1 MALNDRRTLYI
12 SSDMETNRTLNNK
25 YEKEVEIVKFG
36 DEYKYVSLLSA
47 SIPNSFYTIQKDV
60 NDITTLEIVGY
71 TYSYKIGNQQQD
83 VTYSYTLTIPEGYYG
98 QDEILKYLNTLFKR
112 IYFSD
117 VFAGS
122 RHYEYMENSARSHLI
137 FSEDSEFKLDSST
150 NKMIL
155 DKK

>member
-60 NDITTLEIVGY
+60 NDITTLEIIGY

-117 VFAGS
+117 LFA
-122 RHYEYMENSARSHLI
+122 E
-137 FSEDSEFKLDSST
+137 
-150 NKMIL
+150 
-155 DKK
+155 